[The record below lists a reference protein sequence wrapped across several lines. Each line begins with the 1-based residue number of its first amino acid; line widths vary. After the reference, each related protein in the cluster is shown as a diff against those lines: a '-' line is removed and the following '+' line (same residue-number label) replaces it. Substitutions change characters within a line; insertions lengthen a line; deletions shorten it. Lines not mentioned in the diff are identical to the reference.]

1 MESPFEVLG
10 VDSDADEAAID
21 RAYRRRV
28 IETHPDQGGSVRAF
42 RRVKTAYERIQ
53 AGYEPGETA
62 AVEPADDPAATDDPA
77 TTHTEPAAEPDPTV
91 DPDVGSRV
99 EYLDYEVAVD
109 QGWSL
114 SDPDLFEQAA
124 ATDLPDHVYGRFLA
138 QPDETLLE
146 AAEER
151 GFAWPFACRGGA
163 CANCA
168 VLVYDGELATPNDHI
183 LDDDLGDRGFRLSC
197 IASPVSAEL
206 QIVFN
211 VKHVPELEELLLPA
225 DRFDRRHRD

>member
-1 MESPFEVLG
+1 MDSPFEVLG
-10 VDSDADEAAID
+10 VDPDADEAAID

-53 AGYEPGETA
+53 AGYEPEEPA
-62 AVEPADDPAATDDPA
+62 PVEPTADESADAGDSDE
-77 TTHTEPAAEPDPTV
+77 TEPAAEPDPTV

-114 SDPDLFEQAA
+114 SDPELFDRAA
-124 ATDLPDHVYGRFLA
+124 AADLPTHVYGRFLA

-183 LDDDLGDRGFRLSC
+183 LDDDLGERGFRLSC

-206 QIVFN
+206 QVVFN

-225 DRFDRRHRD
+225 DRFDRRHR

>member
-1 MESPFEVLG
+1 MDSPFEVLG
-10 VDSDADEAAID
+10 VDPDADEAAID

-53 AGYEPGETA
+53 AGYEPEGTA
-62 AVEPADDPAATDDPA
+62 ADEPADDTDAADPTDA
-77 TTHTEPAAEPDPTV
+77 EPAAES

-114 SDPDLFEQAA
+114 SDPDLFDRAA
-124 ATDLPDHVYGRFLA
+124 AADLPTHVYGRFLA

-183 LDDDLGDRGFRLSC
+183 LDDDLGERGFRLSC

-225 DRFDRRHRD
+225 DRFDRRHR